1 VAKIKEVSS
10 EGFSQELKGFWFF
23 CWMWVGDVMVCFE
36 EGGRMVWLVGTS
48 LSSFP
53 RGFAATSSISD
64 SSSDR
69 FGAIVRT
76 TASHITKV
84 KFERID

>member
-1 VAKIKEVSS
+1 
-10 EGFSQELKGFWFF
+10 
-23 CWMWVGDVMVCFE
+23 
-36 EGGRMVWLVGTS
+36 MVWLVGTS

-84 KFERID
+84 KFERIDHEEVIVSEMFACLCLSDACAFVQSVSPLAHIDRAFPSE

>member
-1 VAKIKEVSS
+1 MVAWNI
-10 EGFSQELKGFWFF
+10 
-23 CWMWVGDVMVCFE
+23 
-36 EGGRMVWLVGTS
+36 S
-48 LSSFP
+48 LSLFAS
-53 RGFAATSSISD
+53 GFAATSSISD

-84 KFERID
+84 EFERIDSEEVIVSEMFACLCLSDVCAFVHSVSSLAHVDRAFPSE

>member
-1 VAKIKEVSS
+1 
-10 EGFSQELKGFWFF
+10 
-23 CWMWVGDVMVCFE
+23 MVG
-36 EGGRMVWLVGTS
+36 WNIS
-48 LSSFP
+48 LSLFAS
-53 RGFAATSSISD
+53 GFAATSSISD

-84 KFERID
+84 EFERIDFEEVIVSEMFACLCLSDVCAFVHSVSSFAHVDHASPIE